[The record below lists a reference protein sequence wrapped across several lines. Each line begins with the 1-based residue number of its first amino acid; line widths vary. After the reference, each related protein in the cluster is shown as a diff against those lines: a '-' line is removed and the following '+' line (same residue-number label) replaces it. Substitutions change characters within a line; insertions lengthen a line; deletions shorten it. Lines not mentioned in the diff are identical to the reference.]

1 MRVHDMVIIRDDV
14 TALVCDRYQ
23 DDEITRKVKS
33 NLGIHTNIR
42 AEDVRDCFCSYRTRI
57 LYIIGEDVSDI
68 TEIEFV

>member
-23 DDEITRKVKS
+23 DDEITGKVKS

-42 AEDVRDCFCSYRTRI
+42 AEDVRDCFYSCRTRI
-57 LYIIGEDVSDI
+57 LYIIGEDVAGI